1 MHNWRDGL
9 WAVGCSLAFLYAFR
23 TRSLWVALAS
33 GAFVLI
39 YASQIVGEIE
49 SRRAPCRHG
58 VRGAARSPDLCRA
71 CTRLNEERR
80 LVMVRLENEARLRRN
95 QPEDVRRLALE
106 RQEQEAQ
113 LRRNRPEDVRRLAL
127 ERQEQEAQLQRT
139 FEETERG
146 RRQAAQQSLL
156 LAEKAKF
163 AESAADLSFLQAM
176 NPILFEQW
184 IALLFEHQGYSVRT
198 TRASGD
204 GGVDVIAQKPGETL
218 SIQCK
223 RYKKAVGVQEV
234 RQLGGALHE
243 FKNTKGVFVTTG
255 TFTAE
260 ALRYAREASI
270 RTIDGAQLPAL
281 LRASNLLPENIP
293 SSFLGAIPD
302 ALKPK
307 LLKPGAA
314 CPRCGKKLIR
324 RRGAYG
330 RFLGCS
336 AYPACSFTES
346 KLGKV
351 KPRGG

>member
-95 QPEDVRRLALE
+95 Q
-106 RQEQEAQ
+106 
-113 LRRNRPEDVRRLAL
+113 PEDVRRLAL